1 MDHFNDD
8 DDDDDDDDD
17 GHLIYFSVYVCVY
30 M

>member
-1 MDHFNDD
+1 MDHFND